1 MSRAVVAAVLAVG
14 ACASP
19 VGQAPPPAAQA
30 PAPGG
35 VRSGTGPARAIV
47 PANASRVTA
56 VVLKHTTYLPGTLAA
71 PPPVLP
77 SATYYSLTLD
87 VRSATA
93 ARADALSLAQPGVI
107 EAFSQQPLPADLD
120 GRRVD
125 AVVRLAGDTL
135 GSRWLLVELH
145 PIND

>member
-1 MSRAVVAAVLAVG
+1 MVAVLAVG

-19 VGQAPPPAAQA
+19 VGQTAPRAAE
-30 PAPGG
+30 PSAPGG
-35 VRSGTGPARAIV
+35 APRGSGPARANV

-56 VVLKHTTYLPGTLAA
+56 LVLKHTTYLPGTLAA

-135 GSRWLLVELH
+135 GSRWLLIELH